1 MLKRYK
7 NRNCG
12 TPIFWKYSK
21 PTNDEKSKIV
31 FITKNLKSNDLIKTI
46 KVLNFKKQKKNKIDE
61 LTFSKKD
68 YTNFVNAMNEFDA
81 LTTLDR

>member
-1 MLKRYK
+1 M
-7 NRNCG
+7 
-12 TPIFWKYSK
+12 
-21 PTNDEKSKIV
+21 
-31 FITKNLKSNDLIKTI
+31 FITKNLKTSDLVKTI
-46 KVLNFKKQKKNKIDE
+46 KVLNFKKQKKTKIDK

>member
-1 MLKRYK
+1 MGQEKNPKRVSDNEAFAKSRMLRTSPQKL
-7 NRNCG
+7 NLVAQLIRN
-12 TPIFWKYSK
+12 K
-21 PTNDEKSKIV
+21 PVEKA
-31 FITKNLKSNDLIKTI
+31 LI
-46 KVLNFKKQKKNKIDE
+46 E